1 VTESGSPT
9 SNVARSPTINHARR
23 KSSTGKAVDECNEG
37 EDGDDDA
44 DFGDDF
50 DDFEEGGD
58 DPEFDD
64 FDGGFQKAEAVPVSQ
79 SQSLPTIAPSFVSRL
94 TACKIPR
101 SDVIDLKRLL
111 TYNT

>member
-9 SNVARSPTINHARR
+9 FHVARFPTINHARR
-23 KSSTGKAVDECNEG
+23 KSSAGKVVAGYNES

-58 DPEFDD
+58 DAEFDD
-64 FDGGFQKAEAVPVSQ
+64 FDGGFQEAEAVPIPPL
-79 SQSLPTIAPSFVSRL
+79 QSLPTLALSFVSRS
-94 TACKIPR
+94 TTCRIHYEY
-101 SDVIDLKRLL
+101 VINRKRLL
-111 TYNT
+111 TCTN